1 MKILREGNTSW
12 IINKHSSNFDLLII
26 YLKLLKDNKEINN
39 EIIME
44 YLENLN
50 VQGVYNPRFDGNNI
64 TTFKNKV
71 TELAFYMFGFKHEN
85 KFFLSPL
92 GNLLLKHINDK
103 LKVRQIFLS
112 MLWGFQFQHPENRTS
127 DEFKIFP
134 FRLFYKLMSDKR
146 LSNYL
151 ETIEILYFL
160 YFIKEINLSDYEEL
174 VTEIKE
180 FRILSNPEK
189 LKKLFSSNVG
199 RQNIINKEDS
209 DIANEM
215 FWANK
220 VHEWDY
226 YFIKFLNES
235 GVLNVE
241 DGELIHQL
249 RHFSARAKVK
259 TYRKINQTRYSIPN
273 ELTHLVEQL
282 EYNYPFYSKPI
293 SNENQSLLEF
303 KTNVYSFI
311 PNFLLKVLNETGYD
325 YTIFD
330 KIINN
335 ELIEIDFEDLVG
347 SSVQS
352 DRFNDFEFY
361 IKDSFNLFSDVTAT
375 RISGPGNTDIECM
388 YKPISEKFNVEA
400 KTRKKQL
407 EDVSISRLQK
417 HREKNGAKYTII
429 ITSKYSIGAL
439 TDIRQTNNTILQSR
453 IFANYMFNIMNT
465 KDKSYTELRNIINNN
480 LGKSSSLDL
489 AKHNLDKFST
499 TIN

>member
-1 MKILREGNTSW
+1 MEILREGNTSW

-26 YLKLLKDNKEINN
+26 YLKLLKGKKEINN
-39 EIIME
+39 DIIIE
-44 YLENLN
+44 YLENLKI
-50 VQGVYNPRFDGNNI
+50 QGLYNPRYDEINI

-103 LKVRQIFLS
+103 LKIRQIFLS
-112 MLWGFQFQHPENRTS
+112 MLWGFQFQHPENNTS
-127 DEFKIFP
+127 YEFKIFP

-146 LSNYL
+146 LSNYI
-151 ETIEILYFL
+151 ETIEALYFL

-174 VTEIKE
+174 VSEIKE
-180 FRILSNPEK
+180 FRKLTNTEK
-189 LKKLFSSNVG
+189 IIKLFSTNVG

-220 VHEWDY
+220 VHEWGY

-235 GVLNVE
+235 GVVNIE
-241 DGELIHQL
+241 NGELIYRL
-249 RHFSARAKVK
+249 RHFSNTAKVK
-259 TYRKINQTRYSIPN
+259 TYRKINQTRYTIPT
-273 ELTHLVEQL
+273 ELNFLVEQL

-293 SNENQSLLEF
+293 LNDNQSLLEF

-311 PNFLLKVLNETGYD
+311 PNFLLKALNETGYD

-335 ELIEIDFEDLVG
+335 ELIDFEDLVG

-361 IKDSFNLFSDVTAT
+361 IKDSFNLFSDVSAT
-375 RISGPGNTDIECM
+375 RISGAGNTDIECI

-400 KTRKKQL
+400 KTRKNQL
-407 EDVSISRLQK
+407 VEVSISRLQK

-439 TDIRQTNNTILQSR
+439 TDIKLTNNTILQSR

-465 KDKSYTELRNIINNN
+465 DDKSYNELRNIIKNN
-480 LGKSSSLDL
+480 LGKSSSSDL
-489 AKHNLDKFST
+489 AKYNFDKFST

>member
-1 MKILREGNTSW
+1 MVILREGNTSW

-26 YLKLLKDNKEINN
+26 YLKLLKGKKEINN
-39 EIIME
+39 DIIME

-50 VQGVYNPRFDGNNI
+50 IQGVYKPRYDGNNI
-64 TTFKNKV
+64 TTFKNKI
-71 TELAFYMFGFKHEN
+71 TELAFYMFGFKHDN

-112 MLWGFQFQHPENRTS
+112 MLWGFQFQHPENNTS

-134 FRLFYKLMSDKR
+134 FRLFYKLMSEKR
-146 LSNYL
+146 LSNYI
-151 ETIEILYFL
+151 ETIEVLYFL
-160 YFIKEINLSDYEEL
+160 YFIKEINLPDYEEL
-174 VTEIKE
+174 VTEIIV
-180 FRILSNPEK
+180 FRNLTNAEK
-189 LKKLFSSNVG
+189 LKKLFLTNVG

-235 GVLNVE
+235 GVVNLENG
-241 DGELIHQL
+241 DLIHQL
-249 RHFSARAKVK
+249 RHYSAKAKFK

-273 ELTHLVEQL
+273 ELKYLVDQL
-282 EYNYPFYSKPI
+282 EYNYPFYSEPI
-293 SNENQSLLEF
+293 LNDNQSLLEF

-311 PNFLLKVLNETGYD
+311 PNFLLNLLNETGYD

-335 ELIEIDFEDLVG
+335 DKIKIDFEDFVG
-347 SSVQS
+347 SSIQS

-361 IKDSFNLFSDVTAT
+361 IKDSFNLFSDVSAT
-375 RISGPGNTDIECM
+375 RISGKGNTDIECI
-388 YKPISEKFNVEA
+388 YKPITEKFNVEA
-400 KTRKKQL
+400 KTRKNQL
-407 EDVSISRLQK
+407 EEVSISRLQK

-439 TDIRQTNNTILQSR
+439 TDIRLTNNTILQSR
-453 IFANYMFNIMNT
+453 IFANYMFNIMNAN
-465 KDKSYTELRNIINNN
+465 DKSYNELRNIIKTN